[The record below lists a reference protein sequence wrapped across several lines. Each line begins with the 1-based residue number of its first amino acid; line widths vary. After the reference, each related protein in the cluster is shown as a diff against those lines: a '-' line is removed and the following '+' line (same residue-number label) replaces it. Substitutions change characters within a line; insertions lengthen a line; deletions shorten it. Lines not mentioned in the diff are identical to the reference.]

1 MNFIQISMDLIKY
14 SQLRQVKNGGGTESD
29 QRKNFTPA
37 ITVNK
42 KAESMWSSG
51 DSWNQ
56 NE

>member
-42 KAESMWSSG
+42 KAESMWSSE